1 MFSVRLC
8 LFGLVWAT
16 VATAGQIPTEPDA
29 MFDAFCAVC
38 HGEDGRGQVENP
50 AIDSEP
56 MDFTDC
62 AVATPEPDADWQ
74 LVITHGG
81 LAAGLSSE
89 MPSYGDALTDGQIQ
103 ALIGYIRGFC
113 AEPGWPIGTLN
124 FPRPIF
130 TEKAFPEN
138 EFLLLPEFSDGADG
152 VMVARGDLGV
162 EFPLEQVPII
172 QRRIVREARQ
182 IGRPVI
188 VATQMLESMI
198 DNAAP
203 TRAETGDVATA
214 VYQGVDAVMLSAETA
229 VGRHPATAVA
239 IMDRIIQATEAAPDY
254 RDSLRQFMGDR
265 EKELVI
271 DIVARAAQ
279 SLAFAVKAKALALR
293 TGSARRLA
301 QFSKHRGRYFILYGS
316 SDTVRLRRAQL
327 LWGVHPI
334 HISNID
340 EDDWPLTLMKAADLE
355 GAIAYA
361 AWKGG
366 ADTAWEMGIRRG

>member
-89 MPSYGDALTDGQIQ
+89 MPSYGDALTDGQIL

-113 AEPGWPIGTLN
+113 AEPGWPIGTLS

-130 TEKAFPEN
+130 TEKAFPDN
-138 EFLLLPEFSDGADG
+138 EFLLLPEFSDGVTRFGLRAIYERRLGRRGHVEMRLPFESFSAAGLEVSLPTGDEDDG
-152 VMVARGDLGV
+152 LGHGTAVFEPYLAFGTTLGDLYLQTQLKVESPASDPVSDAELGYNVYVGFDLSEFLTTWTLGLELNGVARDLALTPQLRKGLTRTGAIAVGSGV
-162 EFPLEQVPII
+162 QFPLTNRAV
-172 QRRIVREARQ
+172 RRVRWVGYFLWEYLD
-182 IGRPVI
+182 PV
-188 VATQMLESMI
+188 
-198 DNAAP
+198 
-203 TRAETGDVATA
+203 
-214 VYQGVDAVMLSAETA
+214 
-229 VGRHPATAVA
+229 
-239 IMDRIIQATEAAPDY
+239 
-254 RDSLRQFMGDR
+254 
-265 EKELVI
+265 
-271 DIVARAAQ
+271 
-279 SLAFAVKAKALALR
+279 FAVK
-293 TGSARRLA
+293 
-301 QFSKHRGRYFILYGS
+301 
-316 SDTVRLRRAQL
+316 
-327 LWGVHPI
+327 
-334 HISNID
+334 N
-340 EDDWPLTLMKAADLE
+340 
-355 GAIAYA
+355 
-361 AWKGG
+361 
-366 ADTAWEMGIRRG
+366 